1 MSEDELVELPRH
13 CCRTPNLAK
22 NAHEQDKHAIAV
34 EKHSNAMA
42 DMGEFAPCS
51 LCTCSCLTG
60 APANRTAH
68 GAYLSGAQGVG
79 HCGSGGAQAKWLWNS
94 EAGLMLMLTL
104 MLILMMMTKTFS
116 GN

>member
-1 MSEDELVELPRH
+1 MSEDELVEPPRH
-13 CCRTPNLAK
+13 CCRTPNLAN

-42 DMGEFAPCS
+42 DMGEYAPCS

-68 GAYLSGAQGVG
+68 GVEAEW
-79 HCGSGGAQAKWLWNS
+79 GSGRRALWLWRGS
-94 EAGLMLMLTL
+94 SKVAMEL
-104 MLILMMMTKTFS
+104 
-116 GN
+116 